1 MSDQAVKGQT
11 NYLAGLAAE
20 QAVAARYLRA
30 GHRLAGHRWRGAAG
44 EIDLIFERDGTCIF
58 VEVKKSKGFARAAES
73 LGPRQMQRL
82 FDAAEEFLSTQPN
95 GSLTPA
101 RFDVA
106 LVDQTGDIQLLEN
119 ALCA

>member
-1 MSDQAVKGQT
+1 MSDQTLQGQT

-20 QAVAARYLRA
+20 QAVAARYVQA
-30 GHRLAGHRWRGAAG
+30 NHRLMAHRWRGTAG
-44 EIDLIFERDGTCIF
+44 EIDLVFERDGACIF

-73 LGPRQMQRL
+73 LGPRQMRRL
-82 FDAAEEFLSTQPN
+82 FEAAGEFLSGQPE

>member
-1 MSDQAVKGQT
+1 MNARALTGQT

-20 QAVAARYLRA
+20 QAVAARYVRA
-30 GHRLAGHRWRGAAG
+30 GHRLAGHRWRGKAG
-44 EIDLIFERDGTCIF
+44 EIDLIFEREGTCIF
-58 VEVKKSKGFARAAES
+58 VEVKRSKGFARAAES

-82 FDAAEEFLSTQPN
+82 FDAAEEFLCAQPN

-106 LVDQTGDIQLLEN
+106 LVDHRGEIRLLEN